1 MPKIPRL
8 MERPVLIDSNV
19 YIEVIRAGLD
29 PVAEIGRR
37 YGLDEIAC
45 CGVVKAEVLRGI
57 KGPRRLDVMQR
68 FFAVTQ
74 MVATSASLW
83 DEAWQLAW
91 ELDRQG
97 RVLPLQDLV
106 IASCARRVGAA
117 VMTRDA
123 HFRQVPGLEVLEP

>member
-1 MPKIPRL
+1 

-19 YIEVIRAGLD
+19 YIDLLRSRLD
-29 PVAEIGRR
+29 PVVEIGRR
-37 YGLDEIAC
+37 YELEDIVC
-45 CGVVKAEVLRGI
+45 CGVVKAEVLRGL
-57 KGPRRLDVMQR
+57 KGPRLLDALQR

-91 ELDRQG
+91 ELDRKG
-97 RVLPLQDLV
+97 RVLPLQDVV
-106 IASCARRVGAA
+106 IACCARRAGAA

-123 HFRQVPGLEVLEP
+123 HFRQVPDLEVMEP

>member
-1 MPKIPRL
+1 

-19 YIEVIRAGLD
+19 YIDLFRARLD
-29 PVAEIGRR
+29 PVVEIARR
-37 YGLDEIAC
+37 YGWDEIAC
-45 CGVVKAEVLRGI
+45 CGVVKAEVLRGL
-57 KGPRRLDVMQR
+57 KGPRQLDAMQR

-74 MVATSASLW
+74 MVATTAKLW
-83 DEAWQLAW
+83 DQVWQLAW

-97 RVLPLQDLV
+97 KVLPLQDIV
-106 IASCARRVGAA
+106 IACCARRVGAA

>member
-1 MPKIPRL
+1 MRRL
-8 MERPVLIDSNV
+8 VLIDSSV

-37 YGLDEIAC
+37 YSLDDVVS

-57 KGPRRLDVMQR
+57 KGPRRLEAMQC

-74 MVATSASLW
+74 TVATSGSLW
-83 DEAWQLAW
+83 DEVWQLAW
-91 ELDRQG
+91 QLDRES
-97 RVLPLQDLV
+97 RVLPLQDVV
-106 IASCARRVGAA
+106 IACCARRVGAA

-123 HFRQVPGLEVLEP
+123 HFREVPGLEVIEP

>member
-1 MPKIPRL
+1 

-37 YGLDEIAC
+37 YGPDDVVS

-57 KGPRRLDVMQR
+57 KGPRPLEAMQC
-68 FFAVTQ
+68 FFAVTKT
-74 MVATSASLW
+74 VATSGSLW
-83 DEAWQLAW
+83 NEVWQLAW
-91 ELDRQG
+91 QLDREG
-97 RVLPLQDLV
+97 KVLPLQDLV
-106 IASCARRVGAA
+106 IACCARRVGAA

-123 HFRQVPGLEVLEP
+123 HFKNVPGLEVLEP